1 MRGRPADWP
10 RAAMSLALVLAMAA
24 GVAACG
30 GPRELYPSSYRVPP
44 EAPPHPKRRPAPPLG
59 FQTVAAAPVETASIG
74 ASKAVPPE
82 PFEISGNTGK
92 ALAPLAATTAAGSSA
107 IPQDSQY
114 KVLLGDTLYAVSRQS
129 NVPIRAIIDANGLNP
144 PFDLQAGQ
152 VLKIPRPRIH
162 QVAAGD
168 TVYGISRRYG
178 VEMSELV
185 RLNAVPPPYAIA
197 KGQRLV
203 LPGPSGAGIER
214 AADQPVQ
221 EAAAS
226 IPAPPPAQAAE
237 SSPAVAKPAVAQ
249 PGTAKATGDSGRQ
262 TRLAAVPKL
271 PKRESD
277 RFLWPV
283 EGKVVARFGPR
294 ASGQHN
300 DGINILAPRGAAI
313 QAAENGAVVY
323 AGEELRGFGN
333 LLLIKHE
340 GGWVTAYAHA
350 DSLLVKRGQTV
361 RRGQTIA
368 RVGSSGNVAKPQLHF
383 EIRKGTRALDPLRL
397 LTAR

>member
-1 MRGRPADWP
+1 MRGRSAVWP
-10 RAAMSLALVLAMAA
+10 RAGISLALSLALTVGA
-24 GVAACG
+24 VACS
-30 GPRELYPSSYRVPP
+30 GPRELYPSSYRIPP
-44 EAPPHPKRRPAPPLG
+44 EAPPHPKRRPVAPVG
-59 FQTVAAAPVETASIG
+59 FQTVAAAPIETAMIGAQSVQAGAGG
-74 ASKAVPPE
+74 ASKVVPPQ

-92 ALAPLAATTAAGSSA
+92 ALAPLAATTVAGSPA

-129 NVPIRAIIDANGLNP
+129 NVPIRAIIDANGLSP

-162 QVAAGD
+162 RVAAGD

-197 KGQRLV
+197 KGLRLV

-214 AADQPVQ
+214 AADQPLQ
-221 EAAAS
+221 EAAA
-226 IPAPPPAQAAE
+226 P
-237 SSPAVAKPAVAQ
+237 SPAALPPKSVEATPSAV
-249 PGTAKATGDSGRQ
+249 KAPVDSGRQ

-283 EGKVVARFGPR
+283 EGKVVARYGPR

-323 AGEELRGFGN
+323 AGEELRGFGR

-361 RRGQTIA
+361 RRGQTVA

-383 EIRKGTRALDPLRL
+383 EIRKGTRALDPMRL
-397 LTAR
+397 LVAR

>member
-1 MRGRPADWP
+1 MRGRPADRP
-10 RAAMSLALVLAMAA
+10 RAIISLVLFLALAVE
-24 GVAACG
+24 GAACS
-30 GPRELYPSSYRVPP
+30 GPRELYPSSYRIPP
-44 EAPPHPKRRPAPPLG
+44 EAPPHPKRRPVAPVG
-59 FQTVAAAPVETASIG
+59 FQTVAVEAASTQTDS
-74 ASKAVPPE
+74 ASKAVPSQ

-92 ALAPLAATTAAGSSA
+92 ALGPLTAMTAAGSSTIA
-107 IPQDSQY
+107 QDSQY

-129 NVPIRAIIDANGLNP
+129 NVPIRVIIDANGLSA

-152 VLKIPRPRIH
+152 VLKIPRPRVH

-203 LPGPSGAGIER
+203 LPGPSGAGIAR
-214 AADQPVQ
+214 AA
-221 EAAAS
+221 A
-226 IPAPPPAQAAE
+226 PAP
-237 SSPAVAKPAVAQ
+237 SPAPAKTVGAQ
-249 PGTAKATGDSGRQ
+249 PAPVKVPEDSGRQ

-283 EGKVVARFGPR
+283 EGKVVARYGPR

-323 AGEELRGFGN
+323 AGEELRGFGR

-361 RRGQTIA
+361 RRGQTVA

-383 EIRKGTRALDPLRL
+383 EIRKGTRALDPMRL
-397 LTAR
+397 LVAR